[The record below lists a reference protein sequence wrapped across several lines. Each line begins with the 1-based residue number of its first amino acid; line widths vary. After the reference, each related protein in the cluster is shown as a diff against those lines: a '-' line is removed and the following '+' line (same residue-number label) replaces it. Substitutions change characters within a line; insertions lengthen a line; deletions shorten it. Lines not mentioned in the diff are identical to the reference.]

1 MDYKESL
8 SVLGDIIREW
18 QLGKLTLTSAYS
30 EVLVELDMEDY
41 FIDMEIFLLDITDI
55 LTEYEN
61 NVYDGKEAIRQIINQ
76 AL

>member
-8 SVLGDIIREW
+8 SVLSDIIREW

-30 EVLVELDMEDY
+30 EVLVELDIEDY